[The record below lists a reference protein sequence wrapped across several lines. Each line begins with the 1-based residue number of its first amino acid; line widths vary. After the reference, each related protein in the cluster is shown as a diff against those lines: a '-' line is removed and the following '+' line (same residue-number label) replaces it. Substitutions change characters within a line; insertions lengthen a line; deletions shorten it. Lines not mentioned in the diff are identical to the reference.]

1 MELGTEKETEQ
12 TCFTM
17 NGSSATLKGSV
28 KIVRK
33 PFLFPYTI
41 SVKGRSPTCQEHNFN
56 VSATTESKESKH
68 TKKLMRKY
76 SKDVNA
82 FHLPLSI
89 SRLRNQNASRHPQL
103 FQLASL
109 PLQKFRKKGVQVTN
123 FNTIIP
129 TLLLDKDQ
137 IFAYNS
143 EQKHKHC

>member
-1 MELGTEKETEQ
+1 
-12 TCFTM
+12 M

-56 VSATTESKESKH
+56 ASATTETKESKH

-76 SKDVNA
+76 SKDVNV

-109 PLQKFRKKGVQVTN
+109 PLQKFPKKKTQKKSN
-123 FNTIIP
+123 KLYTIIP
-129 TLLLDKDQ
+129 TLFDKDQ
-137 IFAYNS
+137 IFAYHS
-143 EQKHKHC
+143 EQKHKHY